1 MYGFIFIQT
10 DIEEVYTELCTLN
23 KRRATRLIESRKF
36 YKFIRE
42 AEDVAEWIGDQ
53 TTVAASEDYGRD
65 VEHVEL
71 LIQVIYLKILNYVW
85 IIYVK

>member
-1 MYGFIFIQT
+1 M
-10 DIEEVYTELCTLN
+10 YTELCTLN
-23 KRRATRLIESRKF
+23 KKRGTRLVESRKF

-71 LIQVIYLKILNYVW
+71 LIQVSYLPNPEPIAILIMV
-85 IIYVK
+85 IF

>member
-1 MYGFIFIQT
+1 M
-10 DIEEVYTELCTLN
+10 CTLN
-23 KRRATRLIESRKF
+23 KRRATRLVESRKF

-71 LIQVIYLKILNYVW
+71 LIQVTYFKIFN
-85 IIYVK
+85 

>member
-1 MYGFIFIQT
+1 MYFKT

-23 KRRATRLIESRKF
+23 KKRGTRLVESRKF

-71 LIQVIYLKILNYVW
+71 LIQVIF
-85 IIYVK
+85 IYIYSVIRNSNSLLHGF

>member
-1 MYGFIFIQT
+1 M
-10 DIEEVYTELCTLN
+10 CTLN
-23 KRRATRLIESRKF
+23 KRRATRLVESRKF

-71 LIQVIYLKILNYVW
+71 LIQVTFIKINFNRIVVKREIYFRLLKVS
-85 IIYVK
+85 

>member
-1 MYGFIFIQT
+1 M
-10 DIEEVYTELCTLN
+10 CTLN
-23 KRRATRLIESRKF
+23 KRRATRLVESRKF

-71 LIQVIYLKILNYVW
+71 LIQVKFIKIFWVLVGSLSISEIYFRLLKVS
-85 IIYVK
+85 

>member
-1 MYGFIFIQT
+1 M
-10 DIEEVYTELCTLN
+10 N
-23 KRRATRLIESRKF
+23 KRRATRLVESRKF

-71 LIQVIYLKILNYVW
+71 LIQVIF
-85 IIYVK
+85 